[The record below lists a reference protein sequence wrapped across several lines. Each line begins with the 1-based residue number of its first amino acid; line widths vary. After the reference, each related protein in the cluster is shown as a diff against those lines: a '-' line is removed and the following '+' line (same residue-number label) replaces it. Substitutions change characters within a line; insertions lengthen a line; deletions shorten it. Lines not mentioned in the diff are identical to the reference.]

1 MNDQPLQD
9 AKLRALAQQLG
20 ARAAERLDPEA
31 TAQAVVRRL
40 RDRDHLARSSGWRP
54 LSLSAAAA
62 LVLLL
67 GGGLVW
73 RSVRPGG
80 SVPVTAVGQAGLDL
94 NDLSADQL
102 RDVLN
107 GVDQPIDLEPT
118 DSMETEL
125 DDLTPRELRTLLRA
139 LEG

>member
-1 MNDQPLQD
+1 
-9 AKLRALAQQLG
+9 
-20 ARAAERLDPEA
+20 
-31 TAQAVVRRL
+31 L
-40 RDRDHLARSSGWRP
+40 RDERHSARSTGWLP
-54 LSLSAAAA
+54 LWLSAAAA

-73 RSVRPGG
+73 RNVRPVG
-80 SVPVTAVGQAGLDL
+80 SASVTAFGQDGLDL
-94 NDLSADQL
+94 NGLSADQL

-107 GVDQPIDLEPT
+107 AVDQPLDVEST
-118 DSMETEL
+118 GSAETGL

>member
-1 MNDQPLQD
+1 VNDQPLQD
-9 AKLRALAQQLG
+9 AKLHALAQQLG
-20 ARAAERLDPEA
+20 VRAAERLDPEA
-31 TAQAVVRRL
+31 TAQTVVRRL
-40 RDRDHLARSSGWRP
+40 RERDHSARSTGWRP
-54 LSLSAAAA
+54 LWLSAAAA

-67 GGGLVW
+67 GGRLVW

-80 SVPVTAVGQAGLDL
+80 SAPVTALGQAGLDL

-107 GVDQPIDLEPT
+107 AVDQPLDLEPT
-118 DSMETEL
+118 DSTETEL

>member
-1 MNDQPLQD
+1 VNDQPLQD

-20 ARAAERLDPEA
+20 VRAAERLDPEA
-31 TAQAVVRRL
+31 TAQAVLGRL
-40 RDRDHLARSSGWRP
+40 RDEGRSARSGAWQP
-54 LSLSAAAA
+54 LWLSAAAG

-80 SVPVTAVGQAGLDL
+80 SAPITAVGQAGLDL

-107 GVDQPIDLEPT
+107 AVDQPLDLEPT
-118 DSMETEL
+118 DSAETEL